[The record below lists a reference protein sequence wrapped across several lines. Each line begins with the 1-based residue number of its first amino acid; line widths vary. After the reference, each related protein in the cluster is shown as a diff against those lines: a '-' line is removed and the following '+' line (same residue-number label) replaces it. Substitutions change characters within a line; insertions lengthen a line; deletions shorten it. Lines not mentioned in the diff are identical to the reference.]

1 MPDAKSTV
9 RDTARYLRSVRPLD
23 PEEIAEYVE
32 GGAHPGVVKQYL
44 RELAAELSLVERSDG
59 TFVPAPEGSLNPDF
73 AGVERLPEVWCRE
86 LENALVERHGS
97 DWHRGESG
105 ANLAGHIRKLKRDYF
120 RGEDVSYTIDAAEA
134 YALYHLAN
142 YYAVGGYVLDEL
154 GADGLLPADVRVLDV
169 GAGVGGP
176 ALALHDYYF
185 GAPGNREGWER
196 DDDWGWNAG
205 GSAER
210 EEPEPGTP
218 PLVDYTAVEPG
229 AGADLLERFLGET
242 SDNFHADIERT
253 AVEAYEP
260 DGEFDLV
267 LFGNVLSELD
277 EPVEQATRALE
288 WLAADGTLALVAPA
302 DLETSTELRRVE
314 RELADVREAAS
325 VYAPTVRLWDGER
338 PTDRGWSFDERPD
351 IEAPAPQRTLAEASD
366 NPGELLNTTVKFSYA
381 HLRPDSKTRY
391 DLSLD
396 EGTTAKLGRA
406 AEFVGNRMT
415 VVAAKLSR
423 NLADEGN
430 ALYKISDGSESEEC
444 YAVLVE
450 ETALNSALAESDYG
464 DVVAFER
471 ALVLWND
478 DEEAYNV
485 VVDEETL
492 VDPV

>member
-32 GGAHPGVVKQYL
+32 GGARPGVVREYL
-44 RELAAELSLVERSDG
+44 RELAPDLSLVERADG
-59 TFVPAPEGSLNPDF
+59 TFVPAPDGPLEADF
-73 AGVERLPEVWCRE
+73 SGVDALPERWSRE
-86 LENALVERHGS
+86 LEKALVERHGT

-105 ANLAGHIRKLKRDYF
+105 ANLAGHVRKLKRDYF
-120 RGEDVSYTIDAAEA
+120 RGEDVTYTIDAAEA

-154 GADGLLPADVRVLDV
+154 GTDGLLPANLRVLDV

-185 GAPGNREGWER
+185 GADRDDWER
-196 DDDWGWNAG
+196 SGGWGWNAG
-205 GSAER
+205 GDDSAS
-210 EEPEPGTP
+210 EEAPETP

-242 SDNFHADIERT
+242 DGNFHSSVERT
-253 AVEAYEP
+253 PVEEYEP
-260 DGEFDLV
+260 EGEFDLV
-267 LFGNVLSELD
+267 CFGNVLSELD
-277 EPVEQATRALE
+277 DPVEQASRALS
-288 WLAADGTLALVAPA
+288 WVADDGTLALVAPA

-314 RELADVREAAS
+314 RELADVRGEAS

-351 IEAPAPQRTLAEASD
+351 IEAPAPQRKLAEASD
-366 NPGELLNTTVKFSYA
+366 YSAELLNTTVKFSYA
-381 HLRPDSKTRY
+381 HLRPDGKTRY
-391 DLSLD
+391 DVSLD
-396 EGTTAKLGRA
+396 ERTTAKLGRA
-406 AEFVGNRMT
+406 EGFVGNRMT

-423 NLADEGN
+423 NLAEEGN

-450 ETALNSALAESDYG
+450 ETGLNASLATADYG
-464 DVVAFER
+464 DVLAFER

-485 VVDEETL
+485 VVDEETI
-492 VDPV
+492 VDRV